1 MAKKHLESRHDVVPN
16 LPDGQIR
23 LGASVPGI
31 DVERFAAWAR
41 VALPDLGPLQQ
52 ASLLSGGH
60 SNLNILLNFG
70 AHTLVLRRPPL
81 GHIMASAHNMER
93 EYRALTAL
101 SGTSVPAPRALH
113 FHGAEGEVTGVDA
126 PFLLMEFV
134 AASALGSAADNAGRS
149 AAQLGEASVDL
160 ARVLANLHDL
170 DPRAIGLEGFGRAAG
185 YLERQLTRWAEQLE
199 ASRSRETPLL
209 DQLIKAIPSPPEH
222 ATASLVH
229 GDFKINNALIVF
241 TPESAR
247 IGAVLDWEMATIGD
261 PFADL
266 GMFGTYWE
274 MASTHP
280 AIAAGFETPVD
291 FDAGYP
297 DFSTLLEVY
306 ASHSSQ
312 TLPDMRWY
320 RAFAA
325 MKIGVITESLH
336 YRHHIGAARGSG
348 FELMAAMTEPIA
360 QIGLEALAEPS

>member
-1 MAKKHLESRHDVVPN
+1 MAKKRLEVRHDAALN
-16 LPDGQIR
+16 RPDGR
-23 LGASVPGI
+23 GGLGVGVPGI

-41 VALPDLGPLQQ
+41 VALPDLGPLRQV
-52 ASLLSGGH
+52 SLLSGGH
-60 SNLNILLNFG
+60 SNLNMLLVFD
-70 AHTLVLRRPPL
+70 AQALVLRRPPL
-81 GHIMASAHNMER
+81 GHIMASAHDMER
-93 EYRALTAL
+93 EYRVLAAL
-101 SGTSVPAPRALH
+101 SGASVPVPRALH
-113 FHGAEGEVTGVDA
+113 FHGAEVEVTGVES

-134 AASALGSAADNAGRS
+134 AASALGSAADNAGKS
-149 AAQLGEASVDL
+149 ATQLGEASIDL
-160 ARVLANLHDL
+160 ARVLAKLHNL
-170 DPRAIGLEGFGRAAG
+170 DPYSIGLERFGRAPG
-185 YLERQLTRWAEQLE
+185 YLERQLNRWAEQLE
-199 ASRSRETPLL
+199 ASRSRDTPLL
-209 DQLIKAIPSPPEH
+209 DKLIKAIPSPPEG

-241 TPESAR
+241 TPESAKV
-247 IGAVLDWEMATIGD
+247 GAVLDWEMATIGD

-274 MASTHP
+274 MASAHP

-291 FDAGYP
+291 FAAGYP

-306 ASHSSQ
+306 AAHSRQ

-325 MKIGVITESLH
+325 MKIGVITESLN

-360 QIGLEALAEPS
+360 QIGLEALAEPR